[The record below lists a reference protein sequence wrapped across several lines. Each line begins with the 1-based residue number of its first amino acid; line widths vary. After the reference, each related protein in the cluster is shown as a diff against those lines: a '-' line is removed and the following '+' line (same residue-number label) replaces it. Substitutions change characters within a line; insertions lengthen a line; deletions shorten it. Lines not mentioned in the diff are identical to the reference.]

1 MTIFLHYFIIIILI
15 TNWINPKKDIKKF
28 AIQAKPH
35 NRCRMQGAV
44 GIMNIT
50 LTYCNSLCFE
60 RIFAEIQSG
69 TKKNHKTVKIW
80 QSFGYRCDMFSTN
93 QNLKWNPL
101 KCTSLPSWHLQFELI
116 YITENYPSC
125 QKFVKNNHVKRALI
139 TKLSSSDVGKNC
151 TANMSWLERQRI
163 SKVKISIF
171 KFTYLCRELSLYL
184 LDFKAWPSELAPA
197 ERCTEIMSP

>member
-1 MTIFLHYFIIIILI
+1 MHCFGSQAWFRSKWHSPKSQDSEFMAIFLHYFVIIILI
-15 TNWINPKKDIKKF
+15 TNWINSKKDIKKF
-28 AIQAKPH
+28 TIQAKPH
-35 NRCRMQGAV
+35 NRYRMQGAV
-44 GIMNIT
+44 GEKASTASLKSVFSIMNIT
-50 LTYCNSLCFE
+50 LTYCNSLSFE

-125 QKFVKNNHVKRALI
+125 QKFVKNNHVKRASQNFQAA
-139 TKLSSSDVGKNC
+139 T
-151 TANMSWLERQRI
+151 
-163 SKVKISIF
+163 
-171 KFTYLCRELSLYL
+171 
-184 LDFKAWPSELAPA
+184 
-197 ERCTEIMSP
+197 

>member
-15 TNWINPKKDIKKF
+15 TNWINPKKDIKKI
-28 AIQAKPH
+28 AIKAKPH

-44 GIMNIT
+44 GEKAYSFTEKRFLYNEHIKT
-50 LTYCNSLCFE
+50 LTYCNSLSFE

-125 QKFVKNNHVKRALI
+125 QKFVKNNHVKRASQNFQAA
-139 TKLSSSDVGKNC
+139 T
-151 TANMSWLERQRI
+151 
-163 SKVKISIF
+163 
-171 KFTYLCRELSLYL
+171 
-184 LDFKAWPSELAPA
+184 
-197 ERCTEIMSP
+197 

>member
-1 MTIFLHYFIIIILI
+1 MHCFGSQAWFRSKWHSPKSQDSEFMAIFLHYFVIIILI
-15 TNWINPKKDIKKF
+15 TNWINPKQDIKKF

-80 QSFGYRCDMFSTN
+80 QSFWYRCDMFSTN

-101 KCTSLPSWHLQFELI
+101 KCTSLPSWHLRFEFI

-125 QKFVKNNHVKRALI
+125 QKFVKNNHVKRASQNFQAV
-139 TKLSSSDVGKNC
+139 T
-151 TANMSWLERQRI
+151 
-163 SKVKISIF
+163 
-171 KFTYLCRELSLYL
+171 
-184 LDFKAWPSELAPA
+184 
-197 ERCTEIMSP
+197 